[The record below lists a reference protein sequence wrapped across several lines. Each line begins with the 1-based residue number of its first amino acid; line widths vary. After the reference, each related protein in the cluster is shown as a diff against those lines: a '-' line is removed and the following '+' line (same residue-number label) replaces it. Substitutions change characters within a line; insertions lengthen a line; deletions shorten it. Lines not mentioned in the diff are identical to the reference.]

1 MRHGKAAAILAV
13 LASLALSTCG
23 GAARIPSEQAVD
35 RLEALAEAHAGDSSL
50 VVRLNPVP
58 CDCPEWEVLLDDA
71 WHRAFLEPKDPEGPV
86 EALRTRLS
94 GSPSGAP
101 APGVVPP
108 ATARVAGRLS
118 GSARLSGN
126 RVPCL
131 VLKVVQLCADEGCA
145 PAD

>member
-1 MRHGKAAAILAV
+1 MRHGKAAAV
-13 LASLALSTCG
+13 LAALAFLAAPSCG
-23 GAARIPSEQAVD
+23 GAARVPSEQAVD
-35 RLEALAEAHAGDSSL
+35 RLESLAEAHAGDASL
-50 VVRLNPVP
+50 LVRLNPVP

-71 WHRAFLEPKDPEGPV
+71 WHRAYLEPKDPEGPV
-86 EALRTRLS
+86 ESLRARLT
-94 GSPSGAP
+94 A
-101 APGVVPP
+101 APGIVPP

-131 VLKVVQLCADEGCA
+131 VLKVLQLCADEGCA